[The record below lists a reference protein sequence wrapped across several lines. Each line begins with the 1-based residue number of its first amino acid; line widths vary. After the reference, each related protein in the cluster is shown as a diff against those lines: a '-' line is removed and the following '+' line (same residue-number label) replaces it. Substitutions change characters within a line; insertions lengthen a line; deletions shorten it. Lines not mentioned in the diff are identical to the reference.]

1 MESLVVER
9 EVTVGHAK
17 LHARAAAE
25 LVGLAKQFRSTVE
38 IENSGTNRNAKSPMG
53 VLALGAVKGDTVKVL
68 AEGSDEAEA
77 AEAVA
82 AFVAGDG
89 SL

>member
-1 MESLVVER
+1 MIER

-25 LVGLAKQFRSTVE
+25 LVGLAKRFRSRVE

-68 AEGSDEAEA
+68 VEGPDEAEA
-77 AEAVA
+77 AEEITV
-82 AFVAGDG
+82 FIAGG
-89 SL
+89 VPL